1 MSRIVIIQGH
11 PDSAG
16 GHFCHALAG
25 AYQEAA
31 EAAGHTVQ
39 LIGVASLDFPW
50 LRNAAE
56 FESGDPPPAIRQAQQ
71 AIEAADHLV
80 FLYPLWLGD
89 MPAILK
95 AFLEQTFRPGFVTEA
110 GQDMGGFGPRRL
122 KGRSARLV
130 VTMGMPAL
138 FYRLIYRA
146 HSVKSFR
153 RNILRFCGFR
163 PVRSTLISASI
174 GGEKARHKWLDRMKR
189 LGKTAS

>member
-1 MSRIVIIQGH
+1 MASIVIIQGH
-11 PDSAG
+11 PDPAG
-16 GHFCHALAG
+16 GHFCHALAV

-31 EAAGHTVQ
+31 EAAGHQVRH
-39 LIGVASLDFPW
+39 IDVAGLDFPW
-50 LRNAAE
+50 LRNATD

-95 AFLEQTFRPGFVTEA
+95 AFLEQTFRPGFVTEP
-110 GQDMGGFGPRRL
+110 GQDMGSFGPRRL
-122 KGRSARLV
+122 KGRSARLI

-153 RNILRFCGFR
+153 RNILRFCGFK
-163 PVRSTLISASI
+163 PVRTTLISASM
-174 GGEKARHKWLDRMKR
+174 GGDKGRAQWLEKMKH
-189 LGKTAS
+189 LGRACR